1 MARLIFLGGFWAAT
15 APRFSGRPGFH
26 WRGAI
31 PLVWLMAVHYPL
43 VMAMILEAEARLTAQ
58 NQITI
63 PAPVRKILHL
73 RGGES
78 RVKFQILPDE
88 GRVVVVRV
96 EPDAEAQED
105 PALEPFLDLL
115 RTDMIKHPRRIA
127 RFPSTLLK
135 KARSLVKGVKVDLDG
150 PLTGEG

>member
-1 MARLIFLGGFWAAT
+1 MKT
-15 APRFSGRPGFH
+15 
-26 WRGAI
+26 
-31 PLVWLMAVHYPL
+31 HYFCA
-43 VMAMILEAEARLTAQ
+43 MAMILEAEARLTAQ

-63 PAPVRKILHL
+63 PAPVRKVLHL

-96 EPDAEAQED
+96 EPDAEAPED

-115 RTDMIKHPRRIA
+115 RIDMIKHPRRIA

-135 KARSLVKGVKVDLDG
+135 KARSLVKGGKVDLDG
-150 PLTGEG
+150 PLTGED

>member
-1 MARLIFLGGFWAAT
+1 MGFHYFLGM
-15 APRFSGRPGFH
+15 P
-26 WRGAI
+26 
-31 PLVWLMAVHYPL
+31 
-43 VMAMILEAEARLTAQ
+43 MILEAEASLTAQ

-78 RVKFQILPDE
+78 RVKFQILPEE
-88 GRVVVVRV
+88 GRVMVVRV
-96 EPDAEAQED
+96 EPADEAQED

-115 RTDMIKHPRRIA
+115 RMDMIKHPRRIS

-135 KARSLVKGVKVDLDG
+135 KARSLVKGVQVDLDG
-150 PLTGEG
+150 PLAGED

>member
-1 MARLIFLGGFWAAT
+1 MEFALIGD
-15 APRFSGRPGFH
+15 APRVMHAF
-26 WRGAI
+26 AI
-31 PLVWLMAVHYPL
+31 ALAVVMKIHYPL
-43 VMAMILEAEARLTAQ
+43 VMSMILEAEARLTAQ

-78 RVKFQILPDE
+78 RVKFQILPEE
-88 GRVVVVRV
+88 GRVMVVRV
-96 EPDAEAQED
+96 EPADEAQED

-115 RTDMIKHPRRIA
+115 RMDMIKHPRRVS

-150 PLTGEG
+150 PLAGED